1 MCYSDYNY
9 IKYLNVFDETKAV
22 YFNGYWR
29 DDFIYKMNSKEELIQ
44 SLKDMPQ
51 NKIYE
56 RHACLRDQRW
66 K

>member
-22 YFNGYWR
+22 HFNGYWR
-29 DDFIYKMNSKEELIQ
+29 DDFIYKINSKEELIQ

-51 NKIYE
+51 K
-56 RHACLRDQRW
+56 
-66 K
+66 

>member
-1 MCYSDYNY
+1 MCYSDYND

-44 SLKDMPQ
+44 SLKDMPY
-51 NKIYE
+51 NKINE

>member
-1 MCYSDYNY
+1 MCYSDYND

-29 DDFIYKMNSKEELIQ
+29 DDFIYKINSKEELIQ

-51 NKIYE
+51 KI
-56 RHACLRDQRW
+56 RFNLRKTVDLH
-66 K
+66 